1 MNQLPGSRKLE
12 AHWVF
17 SGIKSDLLEV
27 LEVLKF
33 SKENQDVIL

>member
-1 MNQLPGSRKLE
+1 MNQLPGSRKFE

-27 LEVLKF
+27 LEALTF
-33 SKENQDVIL
+33 SKENQNFM